1 MRLCIAVLVIA
12 IIGAVGYFGYDI
24 GHLDGYQEGYSDG
37 NIEAVCE
44 LLCYDIM
51 GKIDSQELAEKYAEA
66 VILHWENEGA
76 FYTFEVITPEQYY
89 HYKYICNE
97 HGIVCVE
104 PVCVKSS

>member
-1 MRLCIAVLVIA
+1 MKKLILAMVVMVVIVMSA
-12 IIGAVGYFGYDI
+12 FIVGHEIGYKE
-24 GHLDGYQEGYSDG
+24 GHSDG

-51 GKIDSQELAEKYAEA
+51 GKIDSQELAEEYAEA

-89 HYKYICNE
+89 YYKHICKE